1 MTTLCYS
8 DALTAYIQQIGR
20 AGRSGIEAE
29 GILYFN
35 NSDIGN
41 PSVKKTMKEYCRN
54 VTECR
59 RKVLKR
65 YFGCDDETVLNNC
78 QPELLVLWKFKEVP
92 TSVQKAAIREKLVNH
107 LSESNCV
114 IDPHVIERIVNEAHL
129 FIQPDSLVTD
139 FGMNVELSEQI
150 AHI

>member
-78 QPELLVLWKFKEVP
+78 QPELLVLWKFKKFKFQPE
-92 TSVQKAAIREKLVNH
+92 R
-107 LSESNCV
+107 SESCYSGK
-114 IDPHVIERIVNEAHL
+114 ISQPFIRIKL
-129 FIQPDSLVTD
+129 CD
-139 FGMNVELSEQI
+139 
-150 AHI
+150 